1 MKKLGILVLVAMIG
15 VTFSSCK
22 KETPQSV
29 AEKFLSAYV
38 KADFETAKTVATGDA
53 LDQINQLVNLVS
65 TNPEFFPSNLSYEN
79 LNSFMTTGSLPIS
92 KSNLS
97 YENLNCQEMGGRVKC
112 TYTMV
117 EADQRTEGYYI
128 DLEKVNGKW
137 MITALGYEGEEMPE
151 MIEEELPT
159 DTTAVDELAEEM
171 TEEASEQI

>member
-65 TNPEFFPSNLSYEN
+65 TNPEFFP
-79 LNSFMTTGSLPIS
+79 
-92 KSNLS
+92 SNLS

>member
-1 MKKLGILVLVAMIG
+1 
-15 VTFSSCK
+15 
-22 KETPQSV
+22 
-29 AEKFLSAYV
+29 
-38 KADFETAKTVATGDA
+38 
-53 LDQINQLVNLVS
+53 
-65 TNPEFFPSNLSYEN
+65 
-79 LNSFMTTGSLPIS
+79 
-92 KSNLS
+92 
-97 YENLNCQEMGGRVKC
+97 
-112 TYTMV
+112 MV